1 MIELHLNTRSL
12 SKEQRKE
19 LLGWVNLTR
28 MGRYGRI
35 DVLWSRDDLLLRFYQ
50 NEDVLAFKLRY
61 DYDKLTSII

>member
-12 SKEQRKE
+12 SKGQCKE
-19 LLGWVNLTR
+19 LLEWVNLTR
-28 MGRYGRI
+28 MGRYGSI

-61 DYDKLTSII
+61 DYNKLTSII